1 MVRVY
6 CVSVPSMTKGLPLY
20 NIAGTAACQ
29 ILIIRRRK
37 ERGGLA
43 S

>member
-1 MVRVY
+1 MREGDGA
-6 CVSVPSMTKGLPLY
+6 CLLCL
-20 NIAGTAACQ
+20 GTAACQ

-37 ERGGLA
+37 EREGLA